1 MIFLENYSMN
11 TFMIHQHT
19 NRMTKE
25 IDLSHVIYESN
36 LESKLEQILIGLKKD
51 NPSPEIEEAIHKFVL
66 FVQHASE
73 NFWET
78 FHNAKT
84 YQERLECYYQFSKN
98 QCLAT
103 EVLIGDLDSISSDL
117 DIKEN
122 LSSMLKE
129 SFTF

>member
-1 MIFLENYSMN
+1 MN
-11 TFMIHQHT
+11 TFMIHLHT

-25 IDLSHVIYESN
+25 MDLYHMIYESN
-36 LESKLEQILIGLKKD
+36 LESKLEQILIGLTKD
-51 NPSPEIEEAIHKFVL
+51 NHSPKIEEAIRKFLL

-73 NFWET
+73 NFWVT

-103 EVLIGDLDSISSDL
+103 EVLIRDLDSVSSEV

>member
-1 MIFLENYSMN
+1 MN
-11 TFMIHQHT
+11 TFMMHLHT
-19 NRMTKE
+19 KCVTKE
-25 IDLSHVIYESN
+25 MDLYQMIYESN
-36 LESKLEQILIGLKKD
+36 LESRLEQILIGLTKD
-51 NPSPEIEEAIHKFVL
+51 SPSPKIEEAIRKFLL

-73 NFWET
+73 NFWVT

-103 EVLIGDLDSISSDL
+103 EVLIQDLDSVSSEL
-117 DIKEN
+117 DIREN
-122 LSSMLKE
+122 LSSLLKE

>member
-1 MIFLENYSMN
+1 
-11 TFMIHQHT
+11 
-19 NRMTKE
+19 MTKE
-25 IDLSHVIYESN
+25 MDLSHVIYESN

-122 LSSMLKE
+122 ISSMLKE

>member
-1 MIFLENYSMN
+1 MN
-11 TFMIHQHT
+11 TFMIQLHT
-19 NRMTKE
+19 NCMTKE
-25 IDLSHVIYESN
+25 MDLYHMIYESN
-36 LESKLEQILIGLKKD
+36 LESKLEQILIGLTKD
-51 NPSPEIEEAIHKFVL
+51 SQSPEIEEAIRKFLL

-78 FHNAKT
+78 FHRAKT
-84 YQERLECYYQFSKN
+84 YQEMLECYYQFSKN

-103 EVLIGDLDSISSDL
+103 EVLIGDLDSVSSEL

>member
-1 MIFLENYSMN
+1 MMHL
-11 TFMIHQHT
+11 HT
-19 NRMTKE
+19 KCVTKE
-25 IDLSHVIYESN
+25 MDLYQMIYESN
-36 LESKLEQILIGLKKD
+36 LESRLEQILIGLTKD
-51 NPSPEIEEAIHKFVL
+51 SPSPKIEETIRKFLL

-73 NFWET
+73 NFWVT

-103 EVLIGDLDSISSDL
+103 EVLIQDLDSVSSEL

-122 LSSMLKE
+122 LSSLLKE

>member
-1 MIFLENYSMN
+1 MN
-11 TFMIHQHT
+11 TFMTHLHT
-19 NRMTKE
+19 KCVTKE
-25 IDLSHVIYESN
+25 MDLYQMIYESN
-36 LESKLEQILIGLKKD
+36 LESRLEQILIGLTKD
-51 NPSPEIEEAIHKFVL
+51 SPSPKIEEAIRKFLL

-73 NFWET
+73 NFWVT

-103 EVLIGDLDSISSDL
+103 EVLIQDLDSVSSEL
-117 DIKEN
+117 DIREN
-122 LSSMLKE
+122 LSSLLKE

>member
-1 MIFLENYSMN
+1 MN
-11 TFMIHQHT
+11 TFMIHLPT
-19 NRMTKE
+19 NCMTKE
-25 IDLSHVIYESN
+25 IDPYHMIYESN
-36 LESKLEQILIGLKKD
+36 LESKLEQILIGLTKD
-51 NPSPEIEEAIHKFVL
+51 SQSPEIKEAIRKFLL

-103 EVLIGDLDSISSDL
+103 EVLIRDLDSISSDL

-122 LSSMLKE
+122 LSLLLKE

>member
-1 MIFLENYSMN
+1 MN
-11 TFMIHQHT
+11 TFMIHMHT
-19 NRMTKE
+19 NSMTRE
-25 IDLSHVIYESN
+25 MDLYHMIYESN
-36 LESKLEQILIGLKKD
+36 LESKLEQILIGLTKD
-51 NPSPEIEEAIHKFVL
+51 SQSPEIEEAIRKFLL

-84 YQERLECYYQFSKN
+84 YLERLECYYQFSKN

-103 EVLIGDLDSISSDL
+103 EVLIGDLDSVSSEI

>member
-1 MIFLENYSMN
+1 
-11 TFMIHQHT
+11 MIHVHT

-25 IDLSHVIYESN
+25 MDLYHMIYESN
-36 LESKLEQILIGLKKD
+36 LESKLEQILIGLTKD
-51 NPSPEIEEAIHKFVL
+51 SQSPEIEEAIRKFLL

-73 NFWET
+73 NFWEI

-98 QCLAT
+98 QCLAA
-103 EVLIGDLDSISSDL
+103 EVLIGDLDSVSSEL

>member
-1 MIFLENYSMN
+1 MN
-11 TFMIHQHT
+11 TFMMRLHT
-19 NRMTKE
+19 GVVTKE
-25 IDLSHVIYESN
+25 MDLYQMIYESN
-36 LESKLEQILIGLKKD
+36 LESRLEQILIGLTKD
-51 NPSPEIEEAIHKFVL
+51 NPSPKVEESIRKFLL

-103 EVLIGDLDSISSDL
+103 EVLIGGLDSVSSEL

-122 LSSMLKE
+122 LSALLKE

>member
-1 MIFLENYSMN
+1 
-11 TFMIHQHT
+11 
-19 NRMTKE
+19 MTKE
-25 IDLSHVIYESN
+25 MDLSHVIYESN

-66 FVQHASE
+66 FVKHASE

-122 LSSMLKE
+122 ISSMLKE

>member
-1 MIFLENYSMN
+1 
-11 TFMIHQHT
+11 MIHLPKKYV
-19 NRMTKE
+19 TKE
-25 IDLSHVIYESN
+25 MDLYQLIYESN
-36 LESKLEQILIGLKKD
+36 LESRLEQILIGLIKD
-51 NPSPEIEEAIHKFVL
+51 SPSPQIEEAIRKFLL

-73 NFWET
+73 NFWVT
-78 FHNAKT
+78 FHDAKT

-103 EVLIGDLDSISSDL
+103 EVLIRDLDSISSVL

-122 LSSMLKE
+122 LSSMLRE

>member
-1 MIFLENYSMN
+1 MN
-11 TFMIHQHT
+11 TFMIHLPKKYV
-19 NRMTKE
+19 TKE
-25 IDLSHVIYESN
+25 IDLYQLIYESN
-36 LESKLEQILIGLKKD
+36 LESRLEQILIGLIKD
-51 NPSPEIEEAIHKFVL
+51 SPSPQIEEAIRKFLL

-73 NFWET
+73 NFWVT
-78 FHNAKT
+78 FHDAKT

-103 EVLIGDLDSISSDL
+103 EVLIRDLDSISSVL

-122 LSSMLKE
+122 LSSMLRE

>member
-1 MIFLENYSMN
+1 MN
-11 TFMIHQHT
+11 TFMIDLHKSG
-19 NRMTKE
+19 MTKVM
-25 IDLSHVIYESN
+25 DLYHMIYESN
-36 LESKLEQILIGLKKD
+36 LESKLEQILVGLTKD
-51 NPSPEIEEAIHKFVL
+51 NQSPEIEEAIRKFLL

-103 EVLIGDLDSISSDL
+103 EVLIGDLDSVSSEL

-129 SFTF
+129 GFTF

>member
-1 MIFLENYSMN
+1 M
-11 TFMIHQHT
+11 
-19 NRMTKE
+19 
-25 IDLSHVIYESN
+25 DLYQMIYESN
-36 LESKLEQILIGLKKD
+36 LESRLEQMLIGLTKD
-51 NPSPEIEEAIHKFVL
+51 MPSPKTEEVIHKFLL

-73 NFWET
+73 NFWVT
-78 FHNAKT
+78 FHQSKT

-103 EVLIGDLDSISSDL
+103 EVLIRDLDSISSDS

-122 LSSMLKE
+122 LNSLLKE

>member
-1 MIFLENYSMN
+1 MN
-11 TFMIHQHT
+11 TFMIHLHT
-19 NRMTKE
+19 RCVTKE
-25 IDLSHVIYESN
+25 MDLYHMIYESN
-36 LESKLEQILIGLKKD
+36 LESKLEQILIGLTKD
-51 NPSPEIEEAIHKFVL
+51 SQSPEIEEAIHKFLL

-78 FHNAKT
+78 FHNANT

-103 EVLIGDLDSISSDL
+103 EVLIGDLDSVSSEL
-117 DIKEN
+117 DIREN

>member
-1 MIFLENYSMN
+1 
-11 TFMIHQHT
+11 
-19 NRMTKE
+19 MTKE
-25 IDLSHVIYESN
+25 MDLYQMIYESN
-36 LESKLEQILIGLKKD
+36 LESRLEQILIGLTKD
-51 NPSPEIEEAIHKFVL
+51 SPSPKIEEAIHKFLL

-73 NFWET
+73 NFWVT

-103 EVLIGDLDSISSDL
+103 EVLIQDLDSVSSEL

-122 LSSMLKE
+122 LSSILRE